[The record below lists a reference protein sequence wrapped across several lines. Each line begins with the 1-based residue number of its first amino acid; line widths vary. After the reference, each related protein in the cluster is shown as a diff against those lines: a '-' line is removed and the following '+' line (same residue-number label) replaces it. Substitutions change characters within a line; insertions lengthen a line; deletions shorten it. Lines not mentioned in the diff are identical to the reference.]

1 MNNNI
6 NLIKKMYDLCS
17 KEEYAKIKEG
27 KQYSEEDLHTMHN
40 MCKTSSYL
48 IINTQKN
55 LTPDFCAK
63 ILKNYNYVEREKII
77 VDILYKQKHI
87 SIYDLEKS
95 CIKMNKM
102 NKINNI
108 NKNNNLL

>member
-1 MNNNI
+1 MNDNI
-6 NLIKKMYDLCS
+6 NLLKKMYDLCS
-17 KEEYAKIKEG
+17 KEEYIKIKEG
-27 KQYSEEDLHTMHN
+27 KQYSEEDLNTMHN

-55 LTPDFCAK
+55 LTSDFCAK
-63 ILKNYNYVEREKII
+63 ILKNYNYIEREKLI

-95 CIKMNKM
+95 CIRMNN
-102 NKINNI
+102 NKINN
-108 NKNNNLL
+108 NNNSLI

>member
-6 NLIKKMYDLCS
+6 NLLKTMYDLCS
-17 KEEYAKIKEG
+17 KEEYTKIKEG
-27 KQYSEEDLHTMHN
+27 KQYSEEDLHNMHN
-40 MCKTSSYL
+40 ICKTSSYL

-63 ILKNYNYVEREKII
+63 ILKNYNYIEREKLI

-95 CIKMNKM
+95 CIRINNN
-102 NKINNI
+102 NKINNYN
-108 NKNNNLL
+108 NKLL

>member
-6 NLIKKMYDLCS
+6 NLIKKIYDLCS
-17 KEEYAKIKEG
+17 KEEYNNIKEG
-27 KQYSEEDLHTMHN
+27 KQYSEEDLQNMHN
-40 MCKTSSYL
+40 ICKTSSYL

-63 ILKNYNYVEREKII
+63 ILKNYNYIEREKLI

-95 CIKMNKM
+95 CIRMN
-102 NKINNI
+102 N
-108 NKNNNLL
+108 NKNNNKH

>member
-1 MNNNI
+1 MKNNI
-6 NLIKKMYDLCS
+6 NLLKKMYDLCS
-17 KEEYAKIKEG
+17 KEEFTKIKEG
-27 KQYSEEDLHTMHN
+27 KQYSEDDLYMMHN

-48 IINTQKN
+48 IINTQKK

-63 ILKNYNYVEREKII
+63 ILKNYNYIEREKLI

-95 CIKMNKM
+95 CIRM

-108 NKNNNLL
+108 NKNNNNLL

>member
-1 MNNNI
+1 MNNNV
-6 NLIKKMYDLCS
+6 NLLKKMYDLCS
-17 KEEYAKIKEG
+17 KEEYNKIKEG
-27 KQYSEEDLHTMHN
+27 KQYSEDELYIMHN
-40 MCKTSSYL
+40 QCKTSSYL
-48 IINTQKN
+48 IINTQKK

-63 ILKNYNYVEREKII
+63 ILKNYNYSEREKLI

>member
-1 MNNNI
+1 MNNNKNINMNI

-17 KEEYAKIKEG
+17 KEEYINIKGG
-27 KQYSEEDLHTMHN
+27 KQYSEDDLHIMHDI
-40 MCKTSSYL
+40 CKTSSYL

-55 LTPDFCAK
+55 LTPNFCAK
-63 ILKNYNYVEREKII
+63 ILKNYNYIEREKLI

-95 CIKMNKM
+95 SL
-102 NKINNI
+102 KINN
-108 NKNNNLL
+108 NL